1 MPEPDAGTPAF
12 PGANVLWRRRWLITG
27 IAGLVAA
34 AALGVSLFQRPV
46 YTAEATVLVDLPQQ
60 GATPAVPDMG
70 TEKKIVDSASV
81 ADLVLEADR
90 VKASVPALLAGL
102 SVNVPVD
109 TSILDISYTDADPE
123 VARRGAQG
131 FADAYLGFR
140 LRQLLAGS
148 QATRAS
154 LERNIAGVTAQLNR
168 VSRRADAAT
177 GAQAKV
183 ILTTR
188 ATTLVTELTQ
198 LAQQMQALPTP
209 EAIAAGEVIQPATT
223 PTVPSSPNRILD
235 LVLGLFLGLILG
247 VGVALVVDRADD
259 RIREPGDL
267 TAALGTRV
275 IGVVPPPTHLAHGE
289 RWPALFAPDADQGM
303 LESFRSLRSDF
314 LLAAAQRGVKSVLIS
329 SCRAEEGKTQTLA
342 YLGEVLASSEKR
354 VVMVSGDLRF
364 PRLDSLF
371 GLEGTPGLADVLS
384 GRTHVADARRDVGP
398 SLRLVTA
405 GTLPADPAQ
414 LLSGGELPAV
424 VGALEK
430 EADFVLVDSP
440 PMLSV
445 PDTRVMLPAC
455 DAVVFVADARTTT
468 RSELAEAR
476 RQLDWSRAEV
486 IGVVLLNA
494 KVDRARSYPPNP
506 EPPSAPQA
514 VDPTTGA
521 EPRPVEEADAV
532 EADAEEAEPVHPL

>member
-1 MPEPDAGTPAF
+1 MPPEHDDGSHAF
-12 PGANVLWRRRWLITG
+12 LGASVLWRRRWTI
-27 IAGLVAA
+27 VAVA
-34 AALGVSLFQRPV
+34 SIVTVVALGASFLQHPV

-60 GATPAVPDMG
+60 GTTPVLPDMG

-81 ADLVLEADR
+81 ADLVLEADP
-90 VKASVPALLAGL
+90 VKPSVRALLAGL

-109 TSILDISYTDADPE
+109 TSILDISYTDADPQI
-123 VARRGAQG
+123 ARRGAQG

-140 LRQLLAGS
+140 RKQLLQGS
-148 QATRAS
+148 QATKVS
-154 LERNIAGVTAQLNR
+154 VERNIADVTQRLDR
-168 VSRRADAAT
+168 VERRADAAT
-177 GAQAKV
+177 DAQVKL

-188 ATTLVTELTQ
+188 ASTLVSELTQ
-198 LAQQMQALPTP
+198 LEQRMQALPTP
-209 EAIAAGEVIQPATT
+209 EAIAAGEVIQPAVT
-223 PTVPSSPNRILD
+223 PDAPSSPNRILD
-235 LVLGLFLGLILG
+235 LMLGLFLGLILG

-267 TAALGTRV
+267 TAALGARV
-275 IGVVPPPTHLAHGE
+275 IGVVPPPTHLDHGE
-289 RWPALFAPDADQGM
+289 RWPALFAPDADPGM
-303 LESFRSLRSDF
+303 LEAFRSLRSDF

-371 GLEGTPGLADVLS
+371 GREGSPGLADVLS
-384 GRTHVADARRDVGP
+384 GRTHVADARQDVGA
-398 SLRLVTA
+398 SLRLLTA

-424 VGALEK
+424 VSALEK

-455 DAVVFVADARTTT
+455 DAVVFVADARSTT

-476 RQLDWSRAEV
+476 RQLEWSRTEV

-506 EPPSAPQA
+506 EPPAEAPA
-514 VDPTTGA
+514 GDAASPA
-521 EPRPVEEADAV
+521 SVETPDV
-532 EADAEEAEPVHPL
+532 SEAEPVHPL